1 MLPIGHENMSARRWP
16 VITLGLIAVNTVIFL
31 FTNYGTTPPPMKA
44 VIQVPVH
51 ILVLAAEHP
60 ELNMSPETEHMAS
73 YFRERAPQFWA
84 QLKDENREP
93 LDAWEMEIRVLNRDK
108 EALQHEMDSLSQ
120 QYLELRAS
128 IPSLHY
134 GFIPS
139 ERQPMTY
146 ITANFLHG
154 SWLHLIGNMWLLWLA
169 GFVLEDVWGRVIYAV
184 FYLVAG
190 ALALEFY
197 AWTTPDSIRPL
208 IGASGAVA
216 GLMGAFL
223 VRFPNLKIR
232 MAWGILFRWSF
243 MAPAWCL
250 LPLWLLMEVF
260 YAKLF
265 GEYSPVAH
273 WAHVGGFVLGGLV
286 ALLLRLSH
294 LEHKVNQ
301 SIEQKTTWTCD
312 PAVEQATELMDKNQL
327 DEALAVLT
335 AFTASHPDSIDGAN
349 LLQQACFRKGD
360 MPAFR
365 EASFKLCALY
375 LKTRDWE
382 LAWQCCQEIR
392 NTSLEKLPANLW
404 FDLCRAAENM
414 KNFDLA
420 LAEYQLLADAYPSD
434 RQALMALIGAGR
446 ICLSQLQRPGDALA
460 FFQAAAASP
469 VPHLDWEQTI
479 EAGIRN
485 AKTAMSGAGAP
496 AVMAR

>member
-16 VITLGLIAVNTVIFL
+16 VITLGLIVINTVIFL
-31 FTNYGTTPPPMKA
+31 FTNYGTTPPPMKSA
-44 VIQVPVH
+44 IVVPVH

-60 ELNMSPETEHMAS
+60 ELKMSPETQHMAA

-84 QLKDENREP
+84 QLKDENRPP
-93 LDAWEMEIRVLNRDK
+93 LDAWEMEIKTLDNA
-108 EALQHEMDSLSQ
+108 ETLQHEMDSLSQ
-120 QYLELRAS
+120 QYSDLRAS

-169 GFVLEDVWGRVIYAV
+169 GFVLEDVWGRVIYSV

-208 IGASGAVA
+208 IGASGAIA

-223 VRFPNLKIR
+223 VRFPKLKIQ
-232 MAWGILFRWSF
+232 MAWSILFRWRF
-243 MAPAWCL
+243 KAPAWCL
-250 LPLWLLMEVF
+250 LPLWLVMEVF

-286 ALLLRLSH
+286 ALLLRLTN

-301 SIEQKTTWTCD
+301 SIEQKTSWSCD
-312 PAVEQATELMDKNQL
+312 PAIEQATELMDNNQL
-327 DEALAVLT
+327 DQAMAVLND
-335 AFTASHPDSIDGAN
+335 FTASRPDSVDGAN
-349 LLQQACFRKGD
+349 LLQQVCFRKGD

-365 EASFKLCALY
+365 EASVKLCALY
-375 LKTRDWE
+375 LKTREWE
-382 LAWQCCQEIR
+382 LAWQCCQEMR
-392 NTSLEKLPANLW
+392 GVSHEKLPAALW
-404 FDLCRAAENM
+404 FDLCRAAEAL

-420 LAEYQLLADAYPSD
+420 LAEYEQLAVAYPSD
-434 RQALMALIGAGR
+434 RQSLMAHIAAGR
-446 ICLSQLQRPGDALA
+446 ICLSQLQRPQDALA

-469 VPHLDWEQTI
+469 IPHLDWEQTI

-485 AKTAMSGAGAP
+485 AKAAIAGTGAP
-496 AVMAR
+496 AMAR